1 VASSTQAQP
10 DLATPLRLNFWAP
23 ASGWTDAYDSSLKSV
38 NNEKQA
44 RTWYYDADRVEAR
57 RLP

>member
-1 VASSTQAQP
+1 M
-10 DLATPLRLNFWAP
+10 LRLNFRAP

-57 RLP
+57 RLS